1 MELADFYPCV
11 SLFFVNHQDPYGTF
25 LLLQLEHQS
34 TGTPMYKIALKD
46 AQFSNRYMNIQL
58 PRKYVTSI

>member
-46 AQFSNRYMNIQL
+46 ATIQQ
-58 PRKYVTSI
+58 